1 MAVNLNARLKNLEQK
16 FNPVIGKKIMIF
28 ADDADSCAVDDIT
41 VYRLPNEDAD
51 AFFDRCTEF
60 MIVMLAAHQRLPFAF
75 DARKIC
81 RWCN

>member
-51 AFFDRCTEF
+51 AFFDRCTELYDRNACGSPALTIRVRCAEN
-60 MIVMLAAHQRLPFAF
+60 MPLV
-75 DARKIC
+75 
-81 RWCN
+81 